1 MTFGTAIATGFRK
14 YADFSGVAGRPEFW
28 WFNLFLV
35 LGSFVAGALF
45 DPLSG
50 VWFFATLLPYLAVGC
65 PQASRCWSPVGAH
78 LYRTA
83 ARSWHDRVDRSVVT
97 AHKTGVGRRCFR
109 FRFERLGLSPGAL
122 LMFRSTVTTE
132 FERWAS

>member
-45 DPLSG
+45 DSLSG
-50 VWFFATLLPYLAVGC
+50 VWFFATVLPYLAVGVRRLRDAGL
-65 PQASRCWSPVGAH
+65 PWGLIFIGLLPGLGAIVLIVLWLQPTKQALGAETSEPVAG
-78 LYRTA
+78 
-83 ARSWHDRVDRSVVT
+83 D
-97 AHKTGVGRRCFR
+97 
-109 FRFERLGLSPGAL
+109 
-122 LMFRSTVTTE
+122 
-132 FERWAS
+132 

>member
-1 MTFGTAIATGFRK
+1 MSFGTAIATGFRK

-50 VWFFATLLPYLAVGC
+50 VWFFATLLPYLAM
-65 PQASRCWSPVGAH
+65 
-78 LYRTA
+78 
-83 ARSWHDRVDRSVVT
+83 
-97 AHKTGVGRRCFR
+97 GVRRLRDAGLPWGLMF
-109 FRFERLGLSPGAL
+109 LGLLPVLGTIVLIVLWLQPTKSSSEVESPAELAGK
-122 LMFRSTVTTE
+122 
-132 FERWAS
+132 

>member
-50 VWFFATLLPYLAVGC
+50 VWFFATLLPYLAVGVRRLRDAGL
-65 PQASRCWSPVGAH
+65 PWGLIFIGLLPGLGTIVLIVLWLQPTKHALGVDASDSFSR
-78 LYRTA
+78 
-83 ARSWHDRVDRSVVT
+83 D
-97 AHKTGVGRRCFR
+97 
-109 FRFERLGLSPGAL
+109 
-122 LMFRSTVTTE
+122 
-132 FERWAS
+132 